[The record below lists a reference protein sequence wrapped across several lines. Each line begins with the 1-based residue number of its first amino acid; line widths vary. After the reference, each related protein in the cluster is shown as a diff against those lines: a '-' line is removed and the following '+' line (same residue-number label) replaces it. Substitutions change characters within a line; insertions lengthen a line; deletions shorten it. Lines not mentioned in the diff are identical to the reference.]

1 MSGLAEGVAELIARL
16 THLEG
21 PGVAIL
27 ARLVAVAVTLLLAF
41 AAYGVLGQLVH
52 TLAPLLKNLALY
64 ALSFVVGIVV
74 LQEVGVD
81 VRALA
86 VSAGVLGLAVGF
98 GAQSLIKDVITGF
111 FILFEGLVRVGD
123 VIEVGGHTGVVEAI
137 GLRVTR
143 LRLFN
148 GAQRI
153 VPNGDLTQFANY
165 NRGWARAVVDV
176 GVTYDT
182 DVRRALEALERVGRD
197 WATETG
203 LGLDAPLAQGIV
215 RFGETEVG
223 LRLSVKVMP
232 AGRADAESDLRRRI
246 KEAFDR
252 DGLES
257 IATKQQVRTR
267 QSSHVAGLEVPRARA
282 RATAVGPLGCP
293 GSLLHRRRGG

>member
-41 AAYGVLGQLVH
+41 AAYGVLGQLVERVLRRAAGADEPSSTQRVH

-252 DGLES
+252 DGLELAAPQRA
-257 IATKQQVRTR
+257 IYLKPQ
-267 QSSHVAGLEVPRARA
+267 EARA
-282 RATAVGPLGCP
+282 
-293 GSLLHRRRGG
+293 

>member
-1 MSGLAEGVAELIARL
+1 MSGLVESVAELIARL

-41 AAYGVLGQLVH
+41 AAYGVLGQLVERVLRRAAGADEPSSTQRVH

-252 DGLES
+252 DGLELAAPQRA
-257 IATKQQVRTR
+257 IYLKPQ
-267 QSSHVAGLEVPRARA
+267 EARA
-282 RATAVGPLGCP
+282 
-293 GSLLHRRRGG
+293 

>member
-21 PGVAIL
+21 PGIAIL
-27 ARLVAVAVTLLLAF
+27 ARLVAVGATVLVAI
-41 AAYGVLGQLVH
+41 AAYAILGHLVNRVLRRAAGVDDSSGTQHVH

-64 ALSFVVGIVV
+64 SLSFVVGIVI

-137 GLRVTR
+137 GLRVTK

-182 DVRRALEALERVGRD
+182 DVRRALATLERVGRE

-215 RFGETEVG
+215 RFGETGAG
-223 LRLSVKVMP
+223 LRLSVKVTP
-232 AGRADAESDLRRRI
+232 AGREDAESDLRRRI
-246 KEAFDR
+246 KEAFDHE
-252 DGLES
+252 GL
-257 IATKQQVRTR
+257 ALAAPQ
-267 QSSHVAGLEVPRARA
+267 RAIYLKPQEA
-282 RATAVGPLGCP
+282 QA
-293 GSLLHRRRGG
+293 

>member
-1 MSGLAEGVAELIARL
+1 MSGLAEGVAELVGRL
-16 THLEG
+16 TRLEG
-21 PGVAIL
+21 PGVAVL
-27 ARLVAVAVTLLLAF
+27 ARLVAVAVILLLAF
-41 AAYGVLGQLVH
+41 ATYRILGHVVDRVLRRAAGADELGRVQRVQ
-52 TLAPLLKNLALY
+52 TLAPLLNNLALY
-64 ALSFVVGIVV
+64 ALSFVVAIVV

-86 VSAGVLGLAVGF
+86 VSAGVFGLAVGF

-111 FILFEGLVRVGD
+111 FILFEGLVKVGD

-137 GLRVTR
+137 GLRVTK

-182 DVRRALEALERVGRD
+182 DVRRALEALERIGRE
-197 WATETG
+197 WAAETG

-223 LRLSVKVMP
+223 LRLSVKVAP
-232 AGRADAESDLRRRI
+232 AGRGDAESDLRRRI

-252 DGLES
+252 DGLELAAPQRA
-257 IATKQQVRTR
+257 IYLKPQEVR
-267 QSSHVAGLEVPRARA
+267 A
-282 RATAVGPLGCP
+282 
-293 GSLLHRRRGG
+293 

>member
-41 AAYGVLGQLVH
+41 AAYGVLGQLVERVLRRAAGADEPSGTQRVH

-197 WATETG
+197 WTTETG

-252 DGLES
+252 DGLELAAPQRA
-257 IATKQQVRTR
+257 IYLKPQ
-267 QSSHVAGLEVPRARA
+267 EARA
-282 RATAVGPLGCP
+282 
-293 GSLLHRRRGG
+293 

>member
-1 MSGLAEGVAELIARL
+1 MSGLAEGVAELIGRL

-21 PGVAIL
+21 PGIAIL

-41 AAYGVLGQLVH
+41 ATYGILGQIVDRVLRRAAGADEPSGTQRVH

-137 GLRVTR
+137 GLRVTK

-203 LGLDAPLAQGIV
+203 LGLDAPVAQGIV

-252 DGLES
+252 DGLELAAPQRA
-257 IATKQQVRTR
+257 IYLKPQ
-267 QSSHVAGLEVPRARA
+267 EARA
-282 RATAVGPLGCP
+282 
-293 GSLLHRRRGG
+293 

>member
-41 AAYGVLGQLVH
+41 AAYGILGQLVERVLRRAAGADEPSGTQRVH

-197 WATETG
+197 WTTETG

-252 DGLES
+252 DGLELAAPQRA
-257 IATKQQVRTR
+257 IYLKPQ
-267 QSSHVAGLEVPRARA
+267 EARA
-282 RATAVGPLGCP
+282 
-293 GSLLHRRRGG
+293 

>member
-1 MSGLAEGVAELIARL
+1 MSGLGEGVAELIARL

-41 AAYGVLGQLVH
+41 AAYGILGQLVERVLRRAAGADEPSGTQRVH

-252 DGLES
+252 DGLELAAPQRA
-257 IATKQQVRTR
+257 IYLKPQ
-267 QSSHVAGLEVPRARA
+267 EARA
-282 RATAVGPLGCP
+282 
-293 GSLLHRRRGG
+293 

>member
-1 MSGLAEGVAELIARL
+1 MSGLVESVAELIARL

-41 AAYGVLGQLVH
+41 AAYGVLGQLVERVLRRAAGADEPSGTQRVH

-252 DGLES
+252 DGLELAAPQRA
-257 IATKQQVRTR
+257 IYLKPQ
-267 QSSHVAGLEVPRARA
+267 EARA
-282 RATAVGPLGCP
+282 
-293 GSLLHRRRGG
+293 

>member
-41 AAYGVLGQLVH
+41 AAYGILGQLVEPVLRRAAGADEPSGTQRVH

-252 DGLES
+252 DGLELAAPQRA
-257 IATKQQVRTR
+257 IYLKPQ
-267 QSSHVAGLEVPRARA
+267 EARA
-282 RATAVGPLGCP
+282 
-293 GSLLHRRRGG
+293 

>member
-41 AAYGVLGQLVH
+41 AAYGILGQLVERVLRRAAGADEPSGTQRVH

-153 VPNGDLTQFANY
+153 VPNGDLTHFANY

-252 DGLES
+252 DGLELAAPQRA
-257 IATKQQVRTR
+257 IYLKPQ
-267 QSSHVAGLEVPRARA
+267 EARA
-282 RATAVGPLGCP
+282 
-293 GSLLHRRRGG
+293 

>member
-1 MSGLAEGVAELIARL
+1 MSGLAEGVAELVGRL
-16 THLEG
+16 THLGG
-21 PGVAIL
+21 PGVAVL
-27 ARLVAVAVTLLLAF
+27 ARLVAVAVILLLAF
-41 AAYGVLGQLVH
+41 ATYRILGHVVDRVLRRAAGADEPGRVQRVQ
-52 TLAPLLKNLALY
+52 TLAPLLNNLALY
-64 ALSFVVGIVV
+64 ALSFVVAIVV

-111 FILFEGLVRVGD
+111 FILFEGLVKVGD

-137 GLRVTR
+137 GLRVTK

-182 DVRRALEALERVGRD
+182 NVRRALEALERVGRD

-223 LRLSVKVMP
+223 LRLSVKVAP
-232 AGRADAESDLRRRI
+232 AGRGDAESDLRRRI

-252 DGLES
+252 DGLELAAPQRA
-257 IATKQQVRTR
+257 IYLKPQEART
-267 QSSHVAGLEVPRARA
+267 
-282 RATAVGPLGCP
+282 
-293 GSLLHRRRGG
+293 

>member
-1 MSGLAEGVAELIARL
+1 VSDPRSAPNELTRAEVE
-16 THLEG
+16 H
-21 PGVAIL
+21 VAIL

-41 AAYGVLGQLVH
+41 AAYGVLGQLVERVLRRAAGADEPSGTQRVH

-252 DGLES
+252 DGLELAAPQRA
-257 IATKQQVRTR
+257 IYLKPQ
-267 QSSHVAGLEVPRARA
+267 EARA
-282 RATAVGPLGCP
+282 
-293 GSLLHRRRGG
+293 

>member
-41 AAYGVLGQLVH
+41 AAYGILGQLVERVLRRAAGADEPSGTQRVH

-252 DGLES
+252 DGLELAAPQRA
-257 IATKQQVRTR
+257 IYLKPQ
-267 QSSHVAGLEVPRARA
+267 EARA
-282 RATAVGPLGCP
+282 
-293 GSLLHRRRGG
+293 

>member
-1 MSGLAEGVAELIARL
+1 MSGLAEGVAELVGRL
-16 THLEG
+16 TRLEG
-21 PGVAIL
+21 PGVAVL
-27 ARLVAVAVTLLLAF
+27 ARLVAVAVILLLAF
-41 AAYGVLGQLVH
+41 ATYRILGHVVDRVLRRATGPDEPGRAQRVQ
-52 TLAPLLKNLALY
+52 TLAPLLNNLALY
-64 ALSFVVGIVV
+64 ALSFVVAIVV

-111 FILFEGLVRVGD
+111 FILFEGLVKVGD

-137 GLRVTR
+137 GLRVTK

-182 DVRRALEALERVGRD
+182 NVRRALEALERVGRE
-197 WATETG
+197 WAAETG

-223 LRLSVKVMP
+223 LRLSVKVAP
-232 AGRADAESDLRRRI
+232 AGRGDAESDLRRRI

-252 DGLES
+252 DGLELAAPQRA
-257 IATKQQVRTR
+257 IYLKPQ
-267 QSSHVAGLEVPRARA
+267 EARA
-282 RATAVGPLGCP
+282 
-293 GSLLHRRRGG
+293 

>member
-41 AAYGVLGQLVH
+41 AAYGVLGQLVERVLRRAAGADEPSGTQRVH

-252 DGLES
+252 DGLELAAPQRA
-257 IATKQQVRTR
+257 IYLKPQ
-267 QSSHVAGLEVPRARA
+267 EARA
-282 RATAVGPLGCP
+282 
-293 GSLLHRRRGG
+293 

>member
-1 MSGLAEGVAELIARL
+1 MSGLVESVAELIARL

-41 AAYGVLGQLVH
+41 AAYGILGQLVERVLRRAAGADEPSGTQRVH

-252 DGLES
+252 DGLELAAPQRA
-257 IATKQQVRTR
+257 IYLKPQ
-267 QSSHVAGLEVPRARA
+267 EARA
-282 RATAVGPLGCP
+282 
-293 GSLLHRRRGG
+293 

>member
-1 MSGLAEGVAELIARL
+1 MSGLAEGAAELVGRL

-21 PGVAIL
+21 PGVAVL
-27 ARLVAVAVTLLLAF
+27 ARLVAVAVILLLAF
-41 AAYGVLGQLVH
+41 ATYRILGHMVDRVLRRATGADEPGRAQRVQ
-52 TLAPLLKNLALY
+52 TLAPLLNNLALY
-64 ALSFVVGIVV
+64 ALSFVVAIVV

-111 FILFEGLVRVGD
+111 FILFEGLVKVGD

-137 GLRVTR
+137 GLRVTK

-182 DVRRALEALERVGRD
+182 NVRGALEALERVGRE
-197 WATETG
+197 WAAETG

-223 LRLSVKVMP
+223 LRLSVKVAP
-232 AGRADAESDLRRRI
+232 AGRGDAESDLRRRI

-252 DGLES
+252 DGLELAAPQRA
-257 IATKQQVRTR
+257 IYLKPQ
-267 QSSHVAGLEVPRARA
+267 EARA
-282 RATAVGPLGCP
+282 
-293 GSLLHRRRGG
+293 

>member
-41 AAYGVLGQLVH
+41 AAYGVLGQLVERVLRRAAGADEPSGTQRVH

-182 DVRRALEALERVGRD
+182 DVRRALEALERIGRD

-252 DGLES
+252 DGLELAAPQRA
-257 IATKQQVRTR
+257 IYLKPQ
-267 QSSHVAGLEVPRARA
+267 EARA
-282 RATAVGPLGCP
+282 
-293 GSLLHRRRGG
+293 

>member
-1 MSGLAEGVAELIARL
+1 MSGLAEGVAELVGRL
-16 THLEG
+16 TRLEG
-21 PGVAIL
+21 PGVAVL
-27 ARLVAVAVTLLLAF
+27 ARLVAVAVILLLAF
-41 AAYGVLGQLVH
+41 ATYRILGHVVDRVLRRATGPDELGRAQRVQ
-52 TLAPLLKNLALY
+52 TLAPLLNNLALY
-64 ALSFVVGIVV
+64 ALSFVVAIVV

-111 FILFEGLVRVGD
+111 FILFEGLVKVGD

-137 GLRVTR
+137 GLRVTK

-182 DVRRALEALERVGRD
+182 NVRRALEALERVGRE
-197 WATETG
+197 WAAETG

-223 LRLSVKVMP
+223 LRLSVKVAP
-232 AGRADAESDLRRRI
+232 AGRGDAESDLRRRI

-252 DGLES
+252 EGLELAAPQRA
-257 IATKQQVRTR
+257 IYLKPQ
-267 QSSHVAGLEVPRARA
+267 EARA
-282 RATAVGPLGCP
+282 
-293 GSLLHRRRGG
+293 

>member
-1 MSGLAEGVAELIARL
+1 MSGLAEGVAELIGRL

-41 AAYGVLGQLVH
+41 ATYGILGQLVDRVLRRAAGTDEPSRTQHVH

-64 ALSFVVGIVV
+64 TLSFVVGIVV

-197 WATETG
+197 WVTETG

-252 DGLES
+252 DGLEL
-257 IATKQQVRTR
+257 AAPQ
-267 QSSHVAGLEVPRARA
+267 RAIYLKPQEA
-282 RATAVGPLGCP
+282 RV
-293 GSLLHRRRGG
+293 

>member
-41 AAYGVLGQLVH
+41 AAYGILGQLVERVLRRAAGADEPSGTQRVH

-123 VIEVGGHTGVVEAI
+123 AIEVGGHTGVVAAI

-252 DGLES
+252 DGLELAAPQRA
-257 IATKQQVRTR
+257 IYLKPQ
-267 QSSHVAGLEVPRARA
+267 EARA
-282 RATAVGPLGCP
+282 
-293 GSLLHRRRGG
+293 

>member
-41 AAYGVLGQLVH
+41 AAYGILGQLVERVLRRAAGADEPSGTQRVH

-182 DVRRALEALERVGRD
+182 DVRRALEALERVGHD

-252 DGLES
+252 DGLELAAPQRA
-257 IATKQQVRTR
+257 IYLKPQ
-267 QSSHVAGLEVPRARA
+267 EARA
-282 RATAVGPLGCP
+282 
-293 GSLLHRRRGG
+293 

>member
-41 AAYGVLGQLVH
+41 AAYGVLGQLVERVLRRAAGADEPSGTQRVH

-252 DGLES
+252 DGLELAAPQRA
-257 IATKQQVRTR
+257 IYLKPK
-267 QSSHVAGLEVPRARA
+267 EARA
-282 RATAVGPLGCP
+282 
-293 GSLLHRRRGG
+293 

>member
-41 AAYGVLGQLVH
+41 AAYGVLGQLVERVLRRAAGADEPSGTQRVH

-197 WATETG
+197 WATETS

-252 DGLES
+252 DGLELAAPQRA
-257 IATKQQVRTR
+257 IYLKPQ
-267 QSSHVAGLEVPRARA
+267 EARA
-282 RATAVGPLGCP
+282 
-293 GSLLHRRRGG
+293 

>member
-41 AAYGVLGQLVH
+41 AAYGVLGQLVERVLRRAAGAAEPSSTQRVH

-252 DGLES
+252 DGLELAAPQRA
-257 IATKQQVRTR
+257 IYLKPQ
-267 QSSHVAGLEVPRARA
+267 EARA
-282 RATAVGPLGCP
+282 
-293 GSLLHRRRGG
+293 

>member
-1 MSGLAEGVAELIARL
+1 MSGLAEGVAELVGRL
-16 THLEG
+16 TRLEG
-21 PGVAIL
+21 PGVAVL
-27 ARLVAVAVTLLLAF
+27 ARLVAVAVILLLAF
-41 AAYGVLGQLVH
+41 ATYRILGHVVDRVLRRATGPDELGRAQRVQ
-52 TLAPLLKNLALY
+52 TLAPLLNNLALY
-64 ALSFVVGIVV
+64 ALSFVVAIVV

-111 FILFEGLVRVGD
+111 FILFEGLVKVGD

-137 GLRVTR
+137 GLRVTK

-182 DVRRALEALERVGRD
+182 NVRRALEALERVGRE
-197 WATETG
+197 WAAETG

-223 LRLSVKVMP
+223 LRLSVKVAP
-232 AGRADAESDLRRRI
+232 AGRGDAESDLRRRI

-252 DGLES
+252 DGLELAAPQRA
-257 IATKQQVRTR
+257 IYLKPQ
-267 QSSHVAGLEVPRARA
+267 EARA
-282 RATAVGPLGCP
+282 
-293 GSLLHRRRGG
+293 

>member
-1 MSGLAEGVAELIARL
+1 MS
-16 THLEG
+16 
-21 PGVAIL
+21 
-27 ARLVAVAVTLLLAF
+27 
-41 AAYGVLGQLVH
+41 
-52 TLAPLLKNLALY
+52 APLQ
-64 ALSFVVGIVV
+64 SRPVC
-74 LQEVGVD
+74 
-81 VRALA
+81 
-86 VSAGVLGLAVGF
+86 S
-98 GAQSLIKDVITGF
+98 GAQSLVTDVVSGF

-252 DGLES
+252 DGLELAAPQRA
-257 IATKQQVRTR
+257 IYLKPQ
-267 QSSHVAGLEVPRARA
+267 EARA
-282 RATAVGPLGCP
+282 
-293 GSLLHRRRGG
+293 